1 MTIPLT
7 ILSGYLGAGKTTLV
21 NHLLRHASGQKLAIL
36 VNEFGELPIDED
48 LIEAEG
54 DDLIALAGGCV
65 CCSYGDDLITGIA
78 QLSNLASPPDH
89 IILEAS
95 GVALPGSIGKSVSL
109 INGIT
114 LQGIIVLVDAEL
126 LQSQLSNE
134 YISDTIERQLAA
146 ADLVILNKTDL
157 ADHDALESVR
167 TMIREHSTTCSI
179 FNCIEAKVPPQL
191 ILSDYPNNYL
201 DNTHGH
207 VANLNVETL
216 TMLDPINPEEF
227 ANKLAADKTV
237 LRAKG
242 HFVSSED
249 NCLYI
254 LQLVGSRYRFHTADT
269 DVKKGIIVI
278 KLDVDG

>member
-7 ILSGYLGAGKTTLV
+7 ILGGYLGAGKTTLV

-36 VNEFGELPIDED
+36 VNEFGELPIDAD

-65 CCSYGDDLITGIA
+65 CCSYGDDLIAGIA

-95 GVALPGSIGKSVSL
+95 GVALPGSIGKSISL
-109 INGIT
+109 IDGIA
-114 LQGIIVLVDAEL
+114 LQGIVVLADAEL

-146 ADLVILNKTDL
+146 ADLVILNKSDL
-157 ADHDALESVR
+157 ASHDALES
-167 TMIREHSTTCSI
+167 IRNIIRQYSATCSI
-179 FNCIEAKVPPQL
+179 LDCTEAEVPPQL
-191 ILSDYPNNYL
+191 VLLDYPNNHL
-201 DNTHGH
+201 DSPHGH
-207 VANLNVETL
+207 IANLSVETL
-216 TMLDPINPEEF
+216 TMIDPVNPGEF
-227 ANKLAADKTV
+227 ANKLAADQTI

-242 HFVSSED
+242 HLVSSED
-249 NCLYI
+249 NCMYT
-254 LQLVGSRYRFHTADT
+254 LQLVGSRYRFQAADT
-269 DVKKGIIVI
+269 DAQKGIIVI